1 MSLAGITFLTGY
13 YNFAPF
19 LLNKC
24 LTTRRLS
31 PSGLMPVFHHQKN
44 SADVS
49 ELTYVYL
56 ILSKGIVLQM
66 GKLRHRVG
74 SDVQDITTNLCL
86 AEKGDDFRLSLCKPC
101 RVLFQLRRMP
111 VFSFLTLVLLAF
123 LHIKLVLVILI
134 STVSPQIQ
142 HAGTFVHPSP
152 LSEYPCLLGETQIP
166 LISGVPQAPF
176 TLPSLPFFSFQF
188 FYHTVPSISILSSL
202 FDGC

>member
-13 YNFAPF
+13 YNFASF

-31 PSGLMPVFHHQKN
+31 PSGLPVFHHQKN
-44 SADVS
+44 SADAY

-56 ILSKGIVLQM
+56 ILSKGSVLQM

-74 SDVQDITTNLCL
+74 SDMQDITTNLCL
-86 AEKGDDFRLSLCKPC
+86 AEKGYDFRLSLCKPC
-101 RVLFQLRRMP
+101 HVLFQLHHMP
-111 VFSFLTLVLLAF
+111 MFSFLTLFLLAF

-152 LSEYPCLLGETQIP
+152 LLEYPCLLGEIQIP
-166 LISGVPQAPF
+166 LIFRGPTSP
-176 TLPSLPFFSFQF
+176 L
-188 FYHTVPSISILSSL
+188 HSILPLLSIFLSYSSQY
-202 FDGC
+202 